1 MALYLGENQIP
12 GVVAGDAAVSIHG
25 VDIEVFEAHA
35 NNANNPHKV
44 TAEQVGAPTVA
55 QMNAAIAAIP
65 APDVSGEINTHN
77 SSTSAHSDIRTAVSN
92 AASAAASAQSS
103 ADSKVP
109 TTRKVNGKAL
119 SADVTLTASDV
130 GAAVSSHNHDDKY
143 YTESEVDTKLGTKQ
157 ATITGGATTIT
168 GSNLT
173 ASRALVSDANGK
185 VAVSAVTS
193 TELGYLDGVTS
204 AIQTQL
210 NGKAASS
217 HTHTKSQITDFPT
230 SMTPTAHNHAASE
243 ITSGTLAVARGGTG
257 QTSLTPAV
265 GTAGVR
271 SIYAGT
277 TDMTAGSSALTT
289 GAIYFV
295 YE

>member
-1 MALYLGENQIP
+1 
-12 GVVAGDAAVSIHG
+12 VA
-25 VDIEVFEAHA
+25 E
-35 NNANNPHKV
+35 
-44 TAEQVGAPTVA
+44 
-55 QMNAAIAAIP
+55 MNAAIAAIP

-77 SSTSAHSDIRTAVSN
+77 SSASAHADIRTAVTN

-119 SADVTLTASDV
+119 SADITLTASDV

-173 ASRALVSDANGK
+173 ASRTLVSDANGK

-210 NGKAASS
+210 NGKADSS
-217 HTHTKSQITDFPT
+217 HGTHVSYGT
-230 SMTPTAHNHAASE
+230 SAAALGTSSAGSASTVSRSDHVHALPAL
-243 ITSGTLAVARGGTG
+243 TSCTGTLTVAKGGTG
-257 QTSLTPAV
+257 QTTLTPAV
-265 GTAGVR
+265 GTSGVR
-271 SIYAGT
+271 AIHAGT
-277 TDMTAGSSALTT
+277 SDLTAGSSALTT